1 MLFTRLPEKKYL
13 LGIDLGETFCQ
24 ISYLNTRRLT
34 AGMDP
39 HTFCYGPGR
48 EDFDIPA
55 AAYQNPETGDWL
67 YGREALEMSAQFREE
82 PLTHL
87 LALAVEE
94 ELAAHR
100 DAALKD
106 AARESGIAARAGA
119 SAEQGSR
126 AGANVYGDVL
136 IGFLGHCLSLLS
148 AEVMEEEI
156 EAVTF
161 TTAVMD
167 RPAAAVLKRA
177 ADALFP
183 GLLKIAYEEHLK
195 SFYHYVLMQDEE
207 QRRQSVLLVDGRS
220 DEELV
225 LSVLSYNKKTRPIV
239 CFPTERRIA
248 GISAVQDS
256 GVDGTQA
263 DTAETQPGT
272 VPFSAMDA
280 ARKDAVLFAAVRELM
295 AEFEFSAA
303 YLTGPALAGG
313 WMKDSLNLIAKGRR
327 AFQGDTL
334 YSRGAADS
342 TMAACGLTAK
352 ADKFFYLSRD
362 ALKCNIGMQ
371 CVKKGRNVYQALLDA
386 GAEWYDAAAQID
398 ILLEDGDE
406 IVLEE
411 TSVDKGDKREIAVK
425 LENMPKRP
433 RATTR
438 LRIRLRMTAADRML
452 LEVQDMGFGEIFP
465 ASGMKWEQEIDIN
478 G

>member
-55 AAYQNPETGDWL
+55 AAFRNPETGEWV
-67 YGREALEMSAQFREE
+67 YGREALEMSAEFGKE

-87 LALAVEE
+87 LARAVQEE
-94 ELAAHR
+94 SEAQERAA
-100 DAALKD
+100 AAQ
-106 AARESGIAARAGA
+106 AGA
-119 SAEQGSR
+119 PAAQGSE
-126 AGANVYGDVL
+126 AGAGVYGDIL
-136 IGFLGHCLSLLS
+136 IGFLGYCLYLLS
-148 AEVMEEEI
+148 SEVMGEEI

-167 RPAAAVLKRA
+167 RRTASVLRRA

-195 SFYHYVLMQDEE
+195 SFYHYALMQDEE
-207 QRRQSVLLVDGRS
+207 QRRQSVLLVDGWS
-220 DEELV
+220 DVELV

-239 CFPTERRIA
+239 CFPTERRVGGGAAAQIA
-248 GISAVQDS
+248 SAGAARISGAEAE
-256 GVDGTQA
+256 QA
-263 DTAETQPGT
+263 HPGD
-272 VPFSAMDA
+272 VPFSSMDA
-280 ARKDAVLFAAVRELM
+280 AQKDAALFTAVRELM
-295 AEFEFSAA
+295 TEFEFSAA

-352 ADKFFYLSRD
+352 ADKYFYLSRD

-371 CVKKGRNVYQALLDA
+371 CVRKGRNVYQALLDA

-411 TSVDKGDKREIAVK
+411 TSVDRGDKREIAVK
-425 LENMPKRP
+425 LENMPQRP

-465 ASGMKWEQEIDIN
+465 SSGMKWEQEIDIN